1 MQQLTIWHG
10 SKAAIIVGLE
20 ILIRM
25 ENKMNEKEFDVE
37 YPIGDGDMM
46 KQIIT
51 SILTDT
57 RTTFVEFEVNDE

>member
-1 MQQLTIWHG
+1 
-10 SKAAIIVGLE
+10 
-20 ILIRM
+20 M